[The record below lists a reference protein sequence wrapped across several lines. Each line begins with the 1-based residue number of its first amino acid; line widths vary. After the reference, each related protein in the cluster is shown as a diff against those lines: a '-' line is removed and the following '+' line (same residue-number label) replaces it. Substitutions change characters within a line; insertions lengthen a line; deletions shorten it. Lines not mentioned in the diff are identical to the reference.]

1 MSHEGADPSSA
12 VVQAFHSGDHDHRA
26 CREAALSAAEARCRE
41 RGMRFTRLRR
51 RVLELIWAGHQPVK
65 AYDLLETLRQE
76 RQGAAPPTVYRTLDF
91 LLQER
96 LIHRVES
103 LNAYVG
109 CSRPGHRHPVQLMVC
124 RDCHAVAEM
133 ADPQIIEN
141 LRRSS
146 EQLGFR
152 MDTATIELE
161 GTCPACT
168 T

>member
-1 MSHEGADPSSA
+1 MSQQH
-12 VVQAFHSGDHDHRA
+12 FHAWGHDHHA
-26 CREAALSAAEARCRE
+26 CQQAALDAAEQRCRE

-51 RVLELIWAGHQPVK
+51 RVLELIWAGHAPVK

-109 CSRPGHRHPVQLMVC
+109 CASPGHREPVQLMVC
-124 RDCHAVAEM
+124 RSCHAVAEL
-133 ADPQIIEN
+133 ADDRVIQV
-141 LRRSS
+141 LRSS
-146 EQLGFR
+146 AGDMGFR
-152 MDTATIELE
+152 MDRATIELE
-161 GTCPACT
+161 GVCPECAG
-168 T
+168 